1 MKALKIATDRE
12 QKSDMTSRCQ
22 NLLTEAERIK
32 TITQWPLTP
41 AVTPGPASSPP
52 ASPLTLR
59 CGTET
64 IGTPTPARIR
74 QLVEPVS
81 SREVS
86 KAEQI
91 ILLRS
96 SKLNGFTF
104 PPWQGA
110 PEPDEFALSQ
120 GAEAFRCVLSWDA
133 THSSANSILQ

>member
-1 MKALKIATDRE
+1 MRALKIATDRE

-22 NLLTEAERIK
+22 TLLTEAERIK

-41 AVTPGPASSPP
+41 AVTPGLASSPA
-52 ASPLTLR
+52 ASPPTLR
-59 CGTET
+59 RETEA
-64 IGTPTPARIR
+64 IGTPTPTRVK
-74 QLVEPVS
+74 QLAEPVS

-91 ILLRS
+91 ILLKS

-110 PEPDEFALSQ
+110 PEPDEFVLGQ
-120 GAEAFRCVLSWDA
+120 GAEAFRCV
-133 THSSANSILQ
+133 